1 MTHRISDLVVSI
13 LLLLFSA
20 VMINDSSNIRDLGFD
35 GMKADFWPKI
45 VLWLLVIMSSILFG
59 KSFIFIKNNP
69 AISNLKID
77 NKILII
83 STLIKFKNAFICF
96 AMFMFFLLTLDYLGM
111 LIGGVLFVFGLLT
124 FLGNFNF
131 KSIVKHFLIS
141 IISIGCMWAIF
152 TYGLKVMLP
161 EGEILNVW

>member
-1 MTHRISDLVVSI
+1 
-13 LLLLFSA
+13 
-20 VMINDSSNIRDLGFD
+20 
-35 GMKADFWPKI
+35 
-45 VLWLLVIMSSILFG
+45 
-59 KSFIFIKNNP
+59 
-69 AISNLKID
+69 
-77 NKILII
+77 
-83 STLIKFKNAFICF
+83 
-96 AMFMFFLLTLDYLGM
+96 MFMFFLLTLDYLGM